1 MADVYDIAVV
11 GAGPAGL
18 TAALYARRA
27 GKSVVVIEK
36 ENFGGQITFSPKLE
50 NYPTALA
57 ISGAEFAEKLME
69 QAEAHGTVLEMDNI
83 TAVEKNAE
91 GFVLTGEYG
100 SYHAKSVILATGS
113 KHRTLGVAHEAEL
126 TGHGVCY
133 CAVCDGAFFREQ
145 DVAVIGGGNTAL
157 QDAVFLSEICTSVTV
172 VQNLPFLTG
181 DPVLQEKI
189 AKLENVSVIC
199 EATVDAL
206 LGDTKLTGI
215 RILRGADKTPEV
227 LAVTGMFVAI
237 GQQPENEAFAGL
249 SALDQ
254 TGYIISDE
262 NCKTD
267 TDGVF
272 VAGDCR
278 TKAIRQVVTAT
289 ADGASAA
296 IAACRYLDRL

>member
-1 MADVYDIAVV
+1 MQNVYDIAVV

-27 GKSVVVIEK
+27 GKTVVVIEK

-50 NYPTALA
+50 NYPTAMA
-57 ISGAEFAEKLME
+57 ISGSEFAEKLME

-83 TAVEKNAE
+83 TAVEKTAE
-91 GFVLTGEYG
+91 GFSLKGEYG
-100 SYHAKSVILATGS
+100 SYDAKSVILATGS
-113 KHRTLGVAHEAEL
+113 KHRMLGIAHEAEL

-133 CAVCDGAFFREQ
+133 CAVCDGAFFRDQ

-157 QDAVFLSEICTSVTV
+157 QDAVFLSELCTSVTI
-172 VQNLPFLTG
+172 VQNLPSLTG

-189 AKLENVSVIC
+189 GKLENVSVIC

-206 LGDTKLTGI
+206 LGDSKLTGI
-215 RILRGADKTPEV
+215 RILRGAEKTPEV
-227 LAVTGMFVAI
+227 LSVTGMFVAI
-237 GQQPENEAFAGL
+237 GQQPENEAFAAL
-249 SALDQ
+249 SKLDQ

-262 NCKTD
+262 NCSTD
-267 TDGVF
+267 TDGIF

-296 IAACRYLDRL
+296 LAACRYLDRL